1 MVADLGHDLRV
12 AGRTIPALRGII
24 PFGQPRVAWIGMGS
38 NIGDRARYLRR
49 GVEEIRALS
58 QVHITK
64 ISNVY
69 KTAPVGTHG
78 RSFFN
83 VVIQITTSRSPL
95 SLLNATQNI
104 EHRLGR
110 VRTGHWASRTL
121 DIDILAIDGITL
133 DSARLQLPHP
143 SVSSRLFVL
152 VPWLELANPRLSSG
166 HSVQSLKESTE
177 FHDVEQAQSLELL
190 GPLDTITDPVETP
203 WTTTEE
209 SPYPA

>member
-12 AGRTIPALRGII
+12 AGRTIPALRGLI

-49 GVEEIRALS
+49 GVEEIRDLS
-58 QVHITK
+58 QVEVHK
-64 ISNVY
+64 VSNVY

-83 VVIQITTSRSPL
+83 VVLEITTSRSPL
-95 SLLNATQNI
+95 SLLNATQAI

-121 DIDILAIDGITL
+121 DIDILAIDGISL

-143 SVSSRLFVL
+143 SASSRLFVL
-152 VPWLELANPRLSSG
+152 VPWLELANPRLDGG
-166 HSVQSLKESTE
+166 HTVQSLKEATE
-177 FHDVEQAQSLELL
+177 YHDTDQTQTLELL
-190 GPLDTITDPVETP
+190 GPLDGITDEVASP
-203 WTTTEE
+203 WT
-209 SPYPA
+209 AAKDQA

>member
-1 MVADLGHDLRV
+1 MVADLKHDLRV

-24 PFGQPRVAWIGMGS
+24 PFGHPRMAWIGMGS

-49 GVEEIRALS
+49 GVEALHNLT
-58 QVHITK
+58 QVRVTK

-69 KTAPVGTHG
+69 QSAPVGTYG
-78 RSFFN
+78 RDFFN
-83 VVIQITTSRSPL
+83 VVIEITTSRSPL

-121 DIDILAIDGITL
+121 DIDILAIDGISL

-152 VPWLELANPRLSSG
+152 APWQELANPRFDDGSTV
-166 HSVQSLKESTE
+166 HSLKEAIQ
-177 FHDVEQAQSLELL
+177 FHDVDQAENLELI
-190 GPLDTITDPVETP
+190 GPLDTIIDRVPSP
-203 WTTTEE
+203 WTVVED
-209 SPYPA
+209 